1 MELNDLETKFFTHV
15 LKMELDKPAYATL
28 KLDGKGELYAMTVI
42 PKLEEYFEIH
52 FYHDSSPTEKSYLMS
67 RVIKGLPNPIFE
79 RAKVER
85 TPATIQISTPEGN
98 LEHDVRILG
107 VLSDRE
113 GILLLKDN
121 ITIVRNSLLKYAE
134 LHLTNFK
141 NFIGNSVVLC
151 GDEWRITLVK
161 LRGGASDVGH
171 RARIERSNGGEF
183 KVEELEEVL
192 DVLRFFLTF
201 VACKYQFPTTVI
213 GYDSHHQVV
222 CGKIG
227 GFTFTKPLANW
238 FDRIGTNP
246 EGVHLESIFPAFW
259 SKWQTSPEEI
269 AIIIDYYVSSA
280 TMERCGLLRDAV
292 AKSYE
297 ALEFLAGLALSNP
310 DPDDYP
316 RNIAKA
322 LKEYDIPNH
331 KLRNSRNP
339 QTVQMM
345 QDLGISGSGFQLINC
360 VRNYITH
367 PMEKGDPQTT
377 KALYREYFDT
387 EFTPYLFVYDLSQFY
402 LEYLFLKSICE
413 YTPPLYRYL
422 IEYEERR
429 YAFPKVKR
437 SKRGEQEI
445 IEISIG

>member
-171 RARIERSNGGEF
+171 RARIE
-183 KVEELEEVL
+183 
-192 DVLRFFLTF
+192 
-201 VACKYQFPTTVI
+201 
-213 GYDSHHQVV
+213 
-222 CGKIG
+222 
-227 GFTFTKPLANW
+227 
-238 FDRIGTNP
+238 
-246 EGVHLESIFPAFW
+246 
-259 SKWQTSPEEI
+259 
-269 AIIIDYYVSSA
+269 
-280 TMERCGLLRDAV
+280 
-292 AKSYE
+292 
-297 ALEFLAGLALSNP
+297 
-310 DPDDYP
+310 
-316 RNIAKA
+316 
-322 LKEYDIPNH
+322 
-331 KLRNSRNP
+331 
-339 QTVQMM
+339 
-345 QDLGISGSGFQLINC
+345 
-360 VRNYITH
+360 
-367 PMEKGDPQTT
+367 
-377 KALYREYFDT
+377 
-387 EFTPYLFVYDLSQFY
+387 
-402 LEYLFLKSICE
+402 
-413 YTPPLYRYL
+413 
-422 IEYEERR
+422 
-429 YAFPKVKR
+429 
-437 SKRGEQEI
+437 
-445 IEISIG
+445 